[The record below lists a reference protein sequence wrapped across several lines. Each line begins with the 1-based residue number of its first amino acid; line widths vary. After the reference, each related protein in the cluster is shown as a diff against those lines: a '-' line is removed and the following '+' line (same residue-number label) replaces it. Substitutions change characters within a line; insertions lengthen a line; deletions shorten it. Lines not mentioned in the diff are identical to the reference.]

1 MAFLRFILV
10 GVCYFTLLGAQPL
23 SVPLTVPAGAPL
35 RLYLTQRAPM
45 HLGAPVSAKLIEPIY
60 AFDRVVIPAG
70 TVVQGNVTKLDPV
83 SKLVRAH
90 ALMGG
95 DFTPLHRARVEF
107 TGLKLPDGRTLPI
120 HTASAFGL
128 PTLYGEPK
136 PPKPPKHT
144 KTPASA
150 ANGQTPAA
158 QNQTPDAS
166 QPQSRTKQL
175 KTLAR
180 QEAKKEINSKI
191 DEQLNART
199 YGLGSLVRGPNKKER
214 LEDFVYSKLPYRPQ
228 FYRRGTRFDGVL
240 ENPLEFGSAT
250 VDAESLSQVGTE
262 APQDSVVQLRFLS
275 SVSSATAAVGDP
287 VEAVLSEPLR
297 GTGNKL
303 IFPEGTHLAGRVRM
317 AQHARWLHRS
327 GKLRFT
333 FDQVSLPP
341 FMQSLH
347 QAPLERTSL
356 THTDARLLSAET
368 DPQASVK
375 IDSEGSAKA
384 TEPKSRLLAPAIS
397 ALVAMKSMDNDS
409 GKPTSAGGNGAGNAG
424 GTALGGFSGFGL
436 LGVAAARAS
445 ATAGSALGMWGLA
458 VSVYSSII
466 TPGHDVEFEKNSSIV
481 VRFGARLGTVAQAG
495 PQKP

>member
-1 MAFLRFILV
+1 MCSL
-10 GVCYFTLLGAQPL
+10 TLLGAQTL
-23 SVPLTVPAGAPL
+23 TVPLTVPAGEPL

-45 HLGAPVSAKLIEPIY
+45 RTGAPVSAKLIEPVY

-70 TVVQGNVTKLDPV
+70 SVVQGSVTKLDPA
-83 SKLVRAH
+83 SKLVRVH

-120 HTASAFGL
+120 HTASAAGL
-128 PTLYGEPK
+128 PTLYVEPKPAK
-136 PPKPPKHT
+136 PPKPAKQT
-144 KTPASA
+144 KAPA
-150 ANGQTPAA
+150 PAA
-158 QNQTPDAS
+158 QNQAPAEN

-175 KTLAR
+175 STLAR
-180 QEAKKEINSKI
+180 QEAKKQINDKI
-191 DEQLNART
+191 NAQLNAHT

-214 LEDFVYSKLPYRPQ
+214 LEDFLYSKLPYRPQ

-240 ENPLEFGSAT
+240 EQPLEFGSAT
-250 VDAESLSQVGTE
+250 LDADSLSQVGTE

-297 GTGNKL
+297 GAANKV
-303 IFPEGTHLAGRVRM
+303 IFPEGTHLTGHIRM

-333 FDQVSLPP
+333 FDQVWLPP
-341 FMQSLH
+341 FMESLH
-347 QAPLERTSL
+347 QPPLERTPL

-368 DPQASVK
+368 NPDASVK

-384 TEPKSRLLAPAIS
+384 AEPKSRLLAPAIS
-397 ALVAMKSMDNDS
+397 ALVALKSMDNDN

-445 ATAGSALGMWGLA
+445 ATAGAALGMWGLA
-458 VSVYSSII
+458 ASVYTSIVS
-466 TPGHDVEFEKNSSIV
+466 PGHDVEFEKNSSMV
-481 VRFGARLGTVAQAG
+481 VRFGVRPGTVAQAG
-495 PQKP
+495 QQKP

>member
-1 MAFLRFILV
+1 MCFL
-10 GVCYFTLLGAQPL
+10 TLLGAQTL
-23 SVPLTVPAGAPL
+23 TIPLTVPAGEPL

-45 HLGAPVSAKLIEPIY
+45 RMGAPVSAKLIEPVY

-70 TVVQGNVTKLDPV
+70 SVVQGSVTKLDPA
-83 SKLVRAH
+83 SKLVRVH

-107 TGLKLPDGRTLPI
+107 AGLKLPDGRTLPI
-120 HTASAFGL
+120 HTASAAGL
-128 PTLYGEPK
+128 PTLYVEPK
-136 PPKPPKHT
+136 PPQPPKPAKQT
-144 KTPASA
+144 KAPA
-150 ANGQTPAA
+150 PAA
-158 QNQTPDAS
+158 QNQAPAEN
-166 QPQSRTKQL
+166 QPQSRRKQL
-175 KTLAR
+175 STLAR
-180 QEAKKEINSKI
+180 QEAKKQINDKI
-191 DEQLNART
+191 NAQLNAHT

-240 ENPLEFGSAT
+240 EHPLEFGSAT
-250 VDAESLSQVGTE
+250 LDANSLSQVGTE

-297 GTGNKL
+297 GAGNKV
-303 IFPEGTHLAGRVRM
+303 IFPEGTHLAGRIRM

-341 FMQSLH
+341 FMESLH
-347 QAPLERTSL
+347 QAPLERTPL

-397 ALVAMKSMDNDS
+397 ALVALKSMDNDN
-409 GKPTSAGGNGAGNAG
+409 GKATSAGGNGSGNAG

-445 ATAGSALGMWGLA
+445 ASAGAALGMWGLA
-458 VSVYSSII
+458 VSVYTSIVS
-466 TPGHDVEFEKNSSIV
+466 PGHDVEFGKNSSLV
-481 VRFGARLGTVAQAG
+481 VRFGVRPGTVAQAM
-495 PQKP
+495 PPKP

>member
-1 MAFLRFILV
+1 
-10 GVCYFTLLGAQPL
+10 
-23 SVPLTVPAGAPL
+23 L
-35 RLYLTQRAPM
+35 RLYLTERVPM
-45 HLGAPVSAKLIEPIY
+45 RMGSPVSAKLIEPVY
-60 AFDRVVIPAG
+60 AFDRVVVPAG
-70 TVVQGNVTKLDPV
+70 TVVQGSVAKLDPV

-107 TGLKLPDGRTLPI
+107 TGLKLPDGRTLSI
-120 HTASAFGL
+120 HTASAAGL
-128 PTLYGEPK
+128 PTIYVEPK
-136 PPKPPKHT
+136 PKPT
-144 KTPASA
+144 KQTKAPAPATKS
-150 ANGQTPAA
+150 QTPAA
-158 QNQTPDAS
+158 QNQIPPAQNQPSAES

-175 KTLAR
+175 STLAR
-180 QEAKKEINSKI
+180 QEAKKQINDKI
-191 DEQLNART
+191 NAQLNAHT

-214 LEDFVYSKLPYRPQ
+214 LEDFLYSKLPYRPQ

-240 ENPLEFGSAT
+240 EQPLEFGSAT
-250 VDAESLSQVGTE
+250 LDADSMSQIGTE

-297 GTGNKL
+297 GAANKV
-303 IFPEGTHLAGRVRM
+303 IFPEGTHLTGHIRM

-333 FDQVSLPP
+333 FDQVWLPP
-341 FMQSLH
+341 FMESLH
-347 QAPLERTSL
+347 QAPLERTPL

-368 DPQASVK
+368 NPDASVK

-384 TEPKSRLLAPAIS
+384 AEPKSRLLAPAIS
-397 ALVAMKSMDNDS
+397 ALVALKSMDNDN

-445 ATAGSALGMWGLA
+445 ATAGAALGMWGLA
-458 VSVYSSII
+458 ASVYTSIVS
-466 TPGHDVEFEKNSSIV
+466 PGHDVEFEKNSSMV
-481 VRFGARLGTVAQAG
+481 VRFGVRPGTVAQAG
-495 PQKP
+495 QQKP

>member
-1 MAFLRFILV
+1 MALIRIFIL
-10 GVCYFTLLGAQPL
+10 CLSFLTLLGAQPL
-23 SVPLTVPAGAPL
+23 TVPLTVPAGAPL

-45 HLGAPVSAKLIEPIY
+45 RMGTHVSAKLIEPIY

-70 TVVQGNVTKLDPV
+70 SVVQGSVTKLDPV
-83 SKLVRAH
+83 SKLVRVH

-120 HTASAFGL
+120 HTASAAGL
-128 PTLYGEPK
+128 PTLYVEPK
-136 PPKPPKHT
+136 PPKPPKPAKQT
-144 KTPASA
+144 KAPA
-150 ANGQTPAA
+150 PAA
-158 QNQTPDAS
+158 QDPAPAAS

-180 QEAKKEINSKI
+180 EEAKKQINDEINS
-191 DEQLNART
+191 QLNART

-240 ENPLEFGSAT
+240 EHPLEFGSAAL
-250 VDAESLSQVGTE
+250 DANSLSQVGTE

-275 SVSSATAAVGDP
+275 SVSSASAEVGDP

-297 GTGNKL
+297 GAGNKV
-303 IFPEGTHLAGRVRM
+303 IFPEGTHLSGHIRM

-341 FMQSLH
+341 FMESLR
-347 QAPLERTSL
+347 QAPLERTPL

-397 ALVAMKSMDNDS
+397 AVVALKSMDNDS

-445 ATAGSALGMWGLA
+445 ATAGAALGMWGLA
-458 VSVYSSII
+458 VSVYSSVI
-466 TPGHDVEFEKNSSIV
+466 TPGHDVEFEKNSSMV
-481 VRFGARLGTVAQAG
+481 VRFGVRPGTVAQAG

>member
-1 MAFLRFILV
+1 
-10 GVCYFTLLGAQPL
+10 VCFFTLLGAQPL
-23 SVPLTVPAGAPL
+23 TVPLTVPAGAPL

-45 HLGAPVSAKLIEPIY
+45 RMGTPVSAKLIEPIY

-70 TVVQGNVTKLDPV
+70 SVVQGSVTKLDPV
-83 SKLVRAH
+83 SKLVRVH
-90 ALMGG
+90 AFMGG

-120 HTASAFGL
+120 HTASAAGL
-128 PTLYGEPK
+128 PTLYVEPK
-136 PPKPPKHT
+136 PPKPAKQT
-144 KTPASA
+144 KAPA
-150 ANGQTPAA
+150 PAA
-158 QNQTPDAS
+158 QDPAPAAS

-180 QEAKKEINSKI
+180 EEAKKQINDQITS
-191 DEQLNART
+191 QLNART

-240 ENPLEFGSAT
+240 EHPLEFGSA
-250 VDAESLSQVGTE
+250 VLDANSLSQVGTE

-275 SVSSATAAVGDP
+275 SVSSASAAVGDP

-297 GTGNKL
+297 GAGNKV
-303 IFPEGTHLAGRVRM
+303 IFPEGTHLAGHIRM

-341 FMQSLH
+341 FMESLR
-347 QAPLERTSL
+347 QAPLERTPL

-397 ALVAMKSMDNDS
+397 AVIALKSMDNDS

-445 ATAGSALGMWGLA
+445 ATAGAALGMWGLA
-458 VSVYSSII
+458 VSVYSSVI
-466 TPGHDVEFEKNSSIV
+466 TPGHDVEFEKNSSMV
-481 VRFGARLGTVAQAG
+481 VRFGVRPGTVAQAG

>member
-1 MAFLRFILV
+1 MRM
-10 GVCYFTLLGAQPL
+10 GT
-23 SVPLTVPAGAPL
+23 
-35 RLYLTQRAPM
+35 
-45 HLGAPVSAKLIEPIY
+45 PVSAKLIEPIY

-70 TVVQGNVTKLDPV
+70 SVVQGSVTKLDPV
-83 SKLVRAH
+83 SKLVRVH

-120 HTASAFGL
+120 HTASAAGL
-128 PTLYGEPK
+128 PTLYVEPK
-136 PPKPPKHT
+136 PPKPAKQT
-144 KTPASA
+144 KAPA
-150 ANGQTPAA
+150 PAA
-158 QNQTPDAS
+158 QDPAPAAS

-180 QEAKKEINSKI
+180 EEAKKQINDQITS
-191 DEQLNART
+191 QLNART

-240 ENPLEFGSAT
+240 EHPLEFGSA
-250 VDAESLSQVGTE
+250 VLDANSLSQVGTE

-275 SVSSATAAVGDP
+275 SVSSASAAVGDP

-297 GTGNKL
+297 GAGNKV
-303 IFPEGTHLAGRVRM
+303 IFPEGTHLAGHIRM

-341 FMQSLH
+341 FMESLR
-347 QAPLERTSL
+347 QAPLERTPL

-397 ALVAMKSMDNDS
+397 AVIALKSMDNDS

-445 ATAGSALGMWGLA
+445 ATAGAALGMWGLA
-458 VSVYSSII
+458 VSVYSSVI
-466 TPGHDVEFEKNSSIV
+466 TPGHDVEFEKNSSMV
-481 VRFGARLGTVAQAG
+481 VRFGVRPGTVAQAG